1 MLFEHE
7 RWGKRIALDW
17 LGEWHWRW
25 GKRIALDWLGEC
37 TGDEGRGMILDWL
50 EDVLRSMPEYELGG
64 KDCSELLP
72 GNWVATH
79 STDAK

>member
-7 RWGKRIALDW
+7 RWR
-17 LGEWHWRW
+17 
-25 GKRIALDWLGEC
+25 KRIALDWLGEC
-37 TGDEGRGMILDWL
+37 TGDEGRGMILDGL
-50 EDVLRSMPEYELGG
+50 EDVLRRMPEYELGG

-79 STDAK
+79 RTDAK